1 MKGHWG
7 DGSGRHLVCKH
18 VNLSSIH
25 IKQPVIGELERWRQ
39 AGFLGLAGHPVSLFG
54 MSELLNQ

>member
-7 DGSGRHLVCKH
+7 DGSGQHLLCKH

-25 IKQPVIGELERWRQ
+25 IKQPVIGELGRWRQ
-39 AGFLGLAGHPVSLFG
+39 AGFLGLAGYPVILFG
-54 MSELLNQ
+54 MSELHNQ